1 MGELVTTVTKFKAKE
16 GSENQLI
23 DELRTFDNSSS
34 KSWQVLSLGDNEYAA
49 INTYESIETR
59 TEDVASGLDWLD
71 SITPLIDLYENGS
84 RTEAFSGIVLY
95 ENEQMSKK
103 SFMENQTLVKNL
115 WKQYQFNKDPKFLA
129 EICLNVPFFGYPEV
143 GKEIAKLLESQ
154 FHKRSSDAV
163 D

>member
-1 MGELVTTVTKFKAKE
+1 MGELVTTVTKFKAKQ

-23 DELRTFDNSSS
+23 DELRNFDNSSS

-49 INTYESIETR
+49 INTYQSIENR
-59 TEDVASGLDWLD
+59 TEDVLSGLDWLD

-103 SFMENQTLVKNL
+103 SFMENQTLVENF
-115 WKQYQFNKDPKFLA
+115 WKQYQINKDPKWLA
-129 EICLNVPFFGYPEV
+129 EI
-143 GKEIAKLLESQ
+143 
-154 FHKRSSDAV
+154 
-163 D
+163 

>member
-1 MGELVTTVTKFKAKE
+1 MGQLVTTVTKFKAKE

-23 DELRTFDNSSS
+23 EELRNFDNSSS
-34 KSWQVLSLGDNEYAA
+34 QSWQVLSLGDNEYAA
-49 INTYESIETR
+49 INTYKSIENR

-95 ENEQMSKK
+95 ENDQMSKK
-103 SFMENQTLVKNL
+103 SFIENKTVVKNF
-115 WKQYQFNKDPKFLA
+115 WKQYQITKDPKWLA
-129 EICLNVPFFGYPEV
+129 EICLNVPFFDHPEV

-154 FHKRSSDAV
+154 FHNRSSDAV